1 MDKQPDYEALRKQL
15 NEHQWPSLYMFK
27 FIVPSDNKKIA
38 QVESLFGDD
47 AEVKRQPSS
56 NGKYT
61 SITAREVMLTVDDVL
76 MVYQQASTIEGIIA
90 L

>member
-15 NEHQWPSLYMFK
+15 SEFQWPLLYMYK

-47 AEVKRQPSS
+47 AEIKRQPSS

-61 SITAREVMLTVDDVL
+61 SITAREVMLSVDDVL
-76 MVYQQASTIEGIIA
+76 MVYQQASAIEGIIA

>member
-1 MDKQPDYEALRKQL
+1 MDKKPDFDALRKQL
-15 NEHQWPSLYMFK
+15 DQLNWPSLYMFK
-27 FIVPSDNKKIA
+27 FIVPSDNQRIA

-47 AEVKRQPSS
+47 ADVKLQPSS

-61 SITAREVMLTVDDVL
+61 SITAREVMLSADDVL
-76 MVYQQASTIEGIIA
+76 LVYQQASGINGIIA

>member
-1 MDKQPDYEALRKQL
+1 MENKFDAEGLRKQL
-15 NEHQWPSLYMFK
+15 ADHTWPSLYMFK
-27 FIVPSDNKKIA
+27 FIVPSDNQRIA

-56 NGKYT
+56 KGNYI
-61 SITAREVMLTVDDVL
+61 SITAREIMLSVDDVIN
-76 MVYQQASTIEGIIA
+76 VYRQAAVIEGIIS

>member
-15 NEHQWPSLYMFK
+15 NELQWPSLYMFK

-47 AEVKRQPSS
+47 AEVKHQPSS

-61 SITAREVMLTVDDVL
+61 SITAREVMLSVDDVL
-76 MVYQQASTIEGIIA
+76 MVYQQASAIEGIIA

>member
-1 MDKQPDYEALRKQL
+1 MDKKPDYDTLRKQL
-15 NEHQWPSLYMFK
+15 EKLTWPSLYMFK
-27 FIVPSDNKKIA
+27 FIVPSDNKRIA

-47 AEVKRQPSS
+47 AEVKLQPSS

-61 SITAREVMLTVDDVL
+61 SITAREVMLTADDVL
-76 MVYQQASTIEGIIA
+76 IVYQQASAIDGILA

>member
-1 MDKQPDYEALRKQL
+1 MDKQPDFEALRKQL
-15 NEHQWPSLYMFK
+15 NELQWPSLYMFK

-61 SITAREVMLTVDDVL
+61 SITAREVMLTIDDVL
-76 MVYQQASTIEGIIA
+76 MVYQQASSIEGIIA

>member
-1 MDKQPDYEALRKQL
+1 MDKKPDFDALRKQL
-15 NEHQWPSLYMFK
+15 NELNWPSLYMFK
-27 FIVPSDNKKIA
+27 FIVPSDNQRIA

-47 AEVKRQPSS
+47 ADVKLQPSS

-61 SITAREVMLTVDDVL
+61 SITAREVMLSADDVL
-76 MVYQQASTIEGIIA
+76 LVYQQASGINGIIA